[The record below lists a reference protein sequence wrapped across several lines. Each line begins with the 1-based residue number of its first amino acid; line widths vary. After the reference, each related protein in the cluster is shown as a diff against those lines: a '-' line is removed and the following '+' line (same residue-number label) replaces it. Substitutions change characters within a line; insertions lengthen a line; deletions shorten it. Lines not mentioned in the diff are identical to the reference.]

1 MATIAPEVLPPA
13 DEPRATRTSHRLAAI
28 DVVRGVVMILM
39 AIDHVRVYSGVPA
52 GGPTAGVFFTR
63 WVTHFV
69 APAFVFLA
77 GTGAFLHGKRM
88 GERRELARFLLTR
101 GAWLVLLELTLIR
114 VMWTFNLDFGTYL
127 LAGVIWVIGI
137 CMMLMA
143 ALVYLPT
150 AAIGTIGV
158 AIIVGHNLLDF
169 LSPAA
174 VSSLQESAFVWFWQ
188 ILYFGGGIQ
197 LGADGPQFIVLYSV
211 VPWIGVMAAGYV
223 FGAVMTQSAE
233 RRRSISI
240 LLGLGAITLFILMRF
255 ADVYGDPRSWHA
267 PGGAPVLLR
276 FLNTSKYPASLLFLL
291 MTLGPAILAVG
302 LLDRVRGRVADTLAT
317 FGRVPLFYYLLH
329 IPAIHI
335 AALIVSWL
343 RTGRVEPWLFA
354 NHPMMVP
361 PVPEGYTWSLPLLY
375 LTTAIVV
382 ALLYI
387 PCRRFARLKEKKRD
401 SRWLSYL

>member
-169 LSPAA
+169 LPPAA
-174 VSSLQESAFVWFWQ
+174 VSSLQESAFVWLWQ

-197 LGADGPQFIVLYSV
+197 LGAAGPQFIVLYTV
-211 VPWIGVMAAGYV
+211 VPWIGVMAAGYA
-223 FGAVMTQSAE
+223 FGAVMTQSPE

-240 LLGLGAITLFILMRF
+240 LLGLGTITLFILLRF
-255 ADVYGDPRSWHA
+255 ADVYGDSRSWHA

-302 LLDRVRGRVADTLAT
+302 LLDRVRGRVADTLTT

-361 PVPEGYTWSLPLLY
+361 PVPEGYAWSLPLLY
-375 LTTAIVV
+375 LITAIVV

-387 PCRRFARLKEKKRD
+387 PCRRFARLKEERRD